1 MVADKL
7 DLLLVLHT
15 TGALE
20 ENGWSTKL
28 PWENVASD
36 AKSSLLMAKIDFSHV
51 EQINSSTTDHLV
63 SSIDV

>member
-36 AKSSLLMAKIDFSHV
+36 VKSSLLMAKIVNPLALCFFSCGANK
-51 EQINSSTTDHLV
+51 QLDY
-63 SSIDV
+63 